1 MTFDIFD
8 IFVLL
13 SASFF
18 LAMFGRCRVANGLR
32 GFPGGSAV
40 SPVLRFAALQKELHT
55 REERGYLV
63 AGPGR

>member
-1 MTFDIFD
+1 
-8 IFVLL
+8 
-13 SASFF
+13 
-18 LAMFGRCRVANGLR
+18 MFANGLQ
-32 GFPGGSAV
+32 GFPGGSDRL

>member
-1 MTFDIFD
+1 
-8 IFVLL
+8 
-13 SASFF
+13 
-18 LAMFGRCRVANGLR
+18 MFGRCRVANGLQ

-40 SPVLRFAALQKELHT
+40 SPVLRFAALQNELHT